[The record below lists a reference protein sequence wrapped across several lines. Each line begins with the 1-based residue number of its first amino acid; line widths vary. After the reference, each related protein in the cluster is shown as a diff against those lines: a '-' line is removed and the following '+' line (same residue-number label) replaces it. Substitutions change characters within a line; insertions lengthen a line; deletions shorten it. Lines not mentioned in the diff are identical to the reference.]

1 MQDVLLKK
9 IMPACLLSVFIL
21 SAIRIISDY
30 VVTNEQCCCRCCCS
44 VAQSCSTVCDPMGC
58 STPGFPVLH
67 CLPEFAQTHVHWV
80 GGALQLPC
88 PVIPFSPCPQSFPAS
103 GQGARGMAF
112 CIPHTEH
119 WNVVTLSHLK
129 AR

>member
-9 IMPACLLSVFIL
+9 IRPACLLSVFIL
-21 SAIRIISDY
+21 SAMRIISHH
-30 VVTNEQCCCRCCCS
+30 VVSNEQCCCRCCCS
-44 VAQSCSTVCDPMGC
+44 VAPSCSTVCDPVGC

-67 CLPEFAQTHVHWV
+67 CLPAFAQTHVHWV

-88 PVIPFSPCPQSFPAS
+88 PVIAFSPSSVFSSIRS
-103 GQGARGMAF
+103 GGPWHGVLL
-112 CIPHTEH
+112 PHTEH